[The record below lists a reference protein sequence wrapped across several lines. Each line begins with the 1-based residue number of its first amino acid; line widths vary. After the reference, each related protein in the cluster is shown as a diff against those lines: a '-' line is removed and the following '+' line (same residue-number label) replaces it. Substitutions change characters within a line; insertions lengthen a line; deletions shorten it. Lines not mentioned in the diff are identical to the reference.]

1 MLSYWRVGMALT
13 QDDGIIIHAKALASR
28 FKKGAAK
35 EAESYALK
43 LLKNGDDEG
52 HAVWLQVSEQI
63 KKLRND
69 VKETRSD
76 DKKSKDKGK

>member
-1 MLSYWRVGMALT
+1 MALT

-43 LLKNGDDEG
+43 LLKSGDDEG

-63 KKLRND
+63 KKLRAE
-69 VKETRSD
+69 V
-76 DKKSKDKGK
+76 KKSRPGGEK